1 MEKDFPLVMI
11 NYEIPFKFK
20 LNENKNNAQHRK
32 TMKINAEE
40 IPGKKSLVNLK
51 QSSYRKVALKTQH
64 TTCIAHL

>member
-11 NYEIPFKFK
+11 NYEIAFKFK

-40 IPGKKSLVNLK
+40 IPGKNSLVNLK
-51 QSSYRKVALKTQH
+51 QS
-64 TTCIAHL
+64 